1 MKRCK
6 IFVWLLPPALLLNF
20 PAQALEPNAQRGLT
34 FVSANCTECHA
45 VDKVSPSPLSI
56 APPFRKLHEKYPV
69 ENLAEA
75 FAEGISTGHPTMPQ
89 FRLDTGQI
97 GDVIAYL
104 KTLEN

>member
-1 MKRCK
+1 
-6 IFVWLLPPALLLNF
+6 
-20 PAQALEPNAQRGLT
+20 
-34 FVSANCTECHA
+34 

-56 APPFRKLHEKYPV
+56 APPFRKLHEKYPI

-89 FRLDTGQI
+89 FQLDTGQI
-97 GDVIAYL
+97 DDVLAYL

>member
-1 MKRCK
+1 MTPCK
-6 IFVWLLPPALLLNF
+6 IYGWSLPLALLLSF
-20 PAQALEPNAQRGLT
+20 PAQALEPDAQRGLT
-34 FVSANCTECHA
+34 FVSANCTKCHA

-56 APPFRKLHEKYPV
+56 APPFRELHEKYPV

-89 FRLDTGQI
+89 FRLDPGEI

-104 KTLEN
+104 KTLEH

>member
-1 MKRCK
+1 LP
-6 IFVWLLPPALLLNF
+6 VALLFSCPAL
-20 PAQALEPNAQRGLT
+20 ALEPDAQRGLT
-34 FVSANCTECHA
+34 FVTANCTQCHA
-45 VDKVSPSPLSI
+45 VDKVSPSPLGI

-75 FAEGISTGHPTMPQ
+75 LAEGTMTGHPTMPQ
-89 FRLDTGQI
+89 FKLDPGQI